1 MLHRVLENRRPP
13 AVLTIHNLLVASL
26 PSEELRLAHALFCRE
41 GALPSLPPPSSLLL
55 GGDIGAGCDHCGFT
69 EFRRGEGLPASKRSC
84 RHAAGV
90 AAVTS
95 PVIANCAHL
104 LDAGELIGGL
114 SWALPLLPAGITR
127 TRSAK
132 TRAPPLRLLHTHTRG
147 LASYKYSNQFAANS
161 RTAKHREL
169 ALGED

>member
-104 LDAGELIGGL
+104 LDAGELINWLVLG
-114 SWALPLLPAGITR
+114 SSSPPSRNHEDVQREDA
-127 TRSAK
+127 
-132 TRAPPLRLLHTHTRG
+132 RAPASPTTYTHKRSCVLQVQQPIRSQLENCEAQRIG
-147 LASYKYSNQFAANS
+147 SW
-161 RTAKHREL
+161 
-169 ALGED
+169 